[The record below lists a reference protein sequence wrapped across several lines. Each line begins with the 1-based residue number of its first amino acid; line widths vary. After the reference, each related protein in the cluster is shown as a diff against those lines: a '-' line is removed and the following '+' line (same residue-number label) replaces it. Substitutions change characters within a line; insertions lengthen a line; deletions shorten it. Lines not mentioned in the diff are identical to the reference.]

1 MREIRNK
8 IRCPLEL
15 LAVFVAMYVSAGFYF
30 ENFVQ
35 TRYAVVA
42 MLLIDALLVVVN
54 GFHASK
60 RLWIGTAVLGGLSLL
75 SSLLAG
81 DPVKKY
87 AFAAVSLV
95 VAFIFVSALDF
106 TAFKKRFVDVMVFI
120 SVLSIL
126 LELVYFIRPEWL
138 EWAPLRIRKGGT
150 EVYDLFFTTLSLHRP
165 IRLQGIFWEPG
176 AFQTFGGL
184 ALIFLIGEDYNR
196 YVFGKMLILLVAMGM
211 TLSTTAYL
219 VLILLM
225 GALAAQDTIWLK
237 NKWKNLFLYGI
248 MGIVLLLVVYPFMPK
263 FLNGQRFGLGKLIE
277 LFQKGGSATSS
288 ARVRMDSVYWPMK
301 LFLENPIFGAGVSG
315 LQSMRDAMGLSM
327 MTCTITNYFAMYG
340 VVVGLLVL
348 ACPWGL
354 VRSSGKN
361 RLQKLLLYGAFLC
374 SIVSESYTNFI
385 VMNLFILYGMSEM
398 SEKRVDEGLLHQ

>member
-1 MREIRNK
+1 MKEIRNK

-42 MLLIDALLVVVN
+42 MLVVDALLVVVN
-54 GFHASK
+54 GFHAGK
-60 RLWIGTAVLGGLSLL
+60 RLWIGTGVLGGLCLL

-95 VAFIFVSALDF
+95 VAFIFVSALNF
-106 TAFKKRFVDVMVFI
+106 KAFKKRFVDVMVFI

-126 LELVYFIRPEWL
+126 LELVYFIQPAWL
-138 EWAPLRIRKGGT
+138 DWVPVRVNKSGRQF
-150 EVYDLFFTTLSLHRP
+150 YDCFFTTLSLHRP

-184 ALIFLIGEDYNR
+184 ALIFLIGEENNR

-237 NKWKNLFLYGI
+237 NKWKNLLLCGI
-248 MGIVLLLVVYPFMPK
+248 IGIVLLILVYPLMPK
-263 FLNGQRFGLGKLIE
+263 YLNGQRFGLGKLIE
-277 LFQKGGSATSS
+277 LFEGRSS
-288 ARVRMDSVYWPMK
+288 AGHHTSGSVRVDSVYWPMK
-301 LFLENPIFGAGVSG
+301 LFFANPIFGAGYTG
-315 LQSMRDAMGLSM
+315 LESLHDLAGHSM
-327 MTCTITNYFAMYG
+327 MTCTITNYLAMYG
-340 VVVGLLVL
+340 VVVGCLVL

-354 VRSSGKN
+354 VRDSGKN
-361 RLQKLLLYGAFLC
+361 RLQRLLLYGAFLC
-374 SIVSESYTNFI
+374 PIMSEDYANYT
-385 VMNLFILYGMSEM
+385 VMNILILYGM